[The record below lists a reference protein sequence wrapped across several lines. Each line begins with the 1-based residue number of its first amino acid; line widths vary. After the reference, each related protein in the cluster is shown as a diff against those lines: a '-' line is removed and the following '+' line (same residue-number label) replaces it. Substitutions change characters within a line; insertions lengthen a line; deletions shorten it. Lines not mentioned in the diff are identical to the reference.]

1 MSFSLVKAIFVNRAP
16 FKRLEL
22 DFKENGINVL
32 SAINGNGKTTIL
44 SHITDAFYELAK
56 KVFHYEF
63 EGKENKYYR
72 VSSALYNINSSSPSY
87 VYLRFK
93 HNNENIDY
101 IDIRNNC
108 TKEQYDSEIT
118 IESKINT

>member
-56 KVFHYEF
+56 KYFTMNLKV
-63 EGKENKYYR
+63 KR
-72 VSSALYNINSSSPSY
+72 IS
-87 VYLRFK
+87 
-93 HNNENIDY
+93 
-101 IDIRNNC
+101 
-108 TKEQYDSEIT
+108 T
-118 IESKINT
+118 IEYLLLCIILIHQALHMYTYVLNTIMKT

>member
-1 MSFSLVKAIFVNRAP
+1 MSFGLVKVIFINRAP

-56 KVFHYEF
+56 KVFHNEF

-72 VSSALYNINSSSPSY
+72 VSSALYNINS
-87 VYLRFK
+87 
-93 HNNENIDY
+93 
-101 IDIRNNC
+101 
-108 TKEQYDSEIT
+108 
-118 IESKINT
+118 

>member
-1 MSFSLVKAIFVNRAP
+1 MSFGLVKVIFINRAP

-56 KVFHYEF
+56 KVFHNEF

-87 VYLRFK
+87 VYLSLI
-93 HNNENIDY
+93 HI
-101 IDIRNNC
+101 
-108 TKEQYDSEIT
+108 
-118 IESKINT
+118 